1 MFRRCMAA
9 VIVLSVLL
17 CLCAS
22 AIAANSM
29 QVGSMYVNTANGRAL
44 RFRSSK
50 STSADNVL
58 AEIPYG
64 TKVYVVNWDGTWARV
79 RYNSAVG
86 YVVKKHL
93 SIARPEPYETVQ
105 AQRAAQE
112 AIKQQEKELKAENSR
127 LDHSRVKA
135 VDRYDV
141 TVRTGVA
148 EMRANLYAEAN
159 LTGKIL
165 TSFEEGARLEVTQ
178 QNRDWARI
186 WDPVDGYT
194 GYMLLEELEPDIME
208 EELLEDE

>member
-1 MFRRCMAA
+1 LFRRCMAA
-9 VIVLSVLL
+9 MIVLSVLL

-22 AIAANSM
+22 ALAANSM

>member
-22 AIAANSM
+22 AFAANSM

>member
-1 MFRRCMAA
+1 MAA

-22 AIAANSM
+22 AFAANSM

-127 LDHSRVKA
+127 LDHSRVKT

>member
-1 MFRRCMAA
+1 MAA

-127 LDHSRVKA
+127 LDHSRVKT

>member
-186 WDPVDGYT
+186 WDPVGGYT

>member
-1 MFRRCMAA
+1 MAA

-22 AIAANSM
+22 AIAANSI

>member
-22 AIAANSM
+22 AFAANSM

-127 LDHSRVKA
+127 LDHSRVKT

>member
-127 LDHSRVKA
+127 LDHSRVKT

>member
-17 CLCAS
+17 CLCVS
-22 AIAANSM
+22 AFAANSM

>member
-9 VIVLSVLL
+9 MIVLSVLL
-17 CLCAS
+17 CLCVS
-22 AIAANSM
+22 AFAANSM

-178 QNRDWARI
+178 QNRDWAWI

>member
-1 MFRRCMAA
+1 MAA

-17 CLCAS
+17 CLCVS
-22 AIAANSM
+22 AFAANSM

>member
-1 MFRRCMAA
+1 MAA